1 MSDSSNPNLLS
12 IKHHP
17 LIPSSHQPLRHT
29 DCAVRLTKAILLRL
43 LYGVLSL
50 LFISLVTFGAGALAP
65 GDAAVLL
72 SGEKATPQA
81 VTAKRHELGLD
92 RPIVVQYVDYVW
104 KAAHFDF
111 GQSWY
116 GLQEPVRDLIAARGW
131 VTLQIAFLSIILAAI
146 VGITLGTVAAI
157 YRSRAPDVGVLTV
170 STLGVTVPNFVLL
183 PILVYFFS
191 NRMEALPGDWLSGNS
206 EWLPIQ
212 FRILPVIV
220 LAARPMAQ
228 LTRLTRASLIDTLQQ
243 EFIKTATAKGVPPM
257 RLIFKHGLRNAILP
271 VVSAIGVNFGYLL
284 TGSFVVERAYATTGL
299 GSLAIEAIYQRNTPV
314 IQATVLVT
322 GALFIFI
329 NLIVDL
335 CLPFLDPRIRG
346 AQV

>member
-1 MSDSSNPNLLS
+1 
-12 IKHHP
+12 
-17 LIPSSHQPLRHT
+17 
-29 DCAVRLTKAILLRL
+29 VRLTKAILFRL

-50 LFISLVTFGAGALAP
+50 LFISFITFAAGALAP

-81 VTAKRHELGLD
+81 IEAKRHELGLD
-92 RPIVVQYVDYVW
+92 RPFAVQYADYVW

-116 GLQEPVRDLIAARGW
+116 GLREPVSELIEQRGW
-131 VTLQIAFLSIILAAI
+131 VTLQIAFLAIILAAV
-146 VGITLGTVAAI
+146 VGIALGTVAAI

-183 PILVYFFS
+183 PVLVYFFA

-206 EWLPIQ
+206 EWLPLQ

-228 LTRLTRASLIDTLQQ
+228 LTRLTRASMIDTMQQ

-257 RLIFKHGLRNAILP
+257 RLIFKHSLRNAILP
-271 VVSAIGVNFGYLL
+271 VISAIGVNFGYLL
-284 TGSFVVERAYATTGL
+284 TGSFVVERAYSTPGL
-299 GSLAIEAIYQRNTPV
+299 GSLGIEAINQRNTPV

-322 GALFIFI
+322 GALFILI
-329 NLIVDL
+329 NLLVDL
-335 CLPFLDPRIRG
+335 LLPLIDPRIRE